1 LKLHWAL
8 RFSRGVVPNR
18 KAFAMLQLTRLL
30 LLLLTLL
37 TPSVSL
43 AVPVTLNF
51 SGNVDFINGLVGP
64 LPPEVAGLSLG
75 DSIDITLTYDS
86 VTQVG
91 TISAIAEGGQNIATS
106 GPLTLGVADNFPGVG
121 DVFEARGEGI
131 STLVLLLVDPTGMA
145 VSGTAVPTSEVEFAL
160 FEGFVFRY
168 DNSGNDW
175 FRASGPVVLAAPTM
189 SGAMLFVLG
198 GLIVASGSRW
208 LQR

>member
-1 LKLHWAL
+1 
-8 RFSRGVVPNR
+8 
-18 KAFAMLQLTRLL
+18 MLQLTRLL

-51 SGNVDFINGLVGP
+51 SGNVDFINSLIGP
-64 LPPEVAGLSLG
+64 LPSEVAGLSLG
-75 DSIDITLTYDS
+75 DSIDITLSYDS

-91 TISAIAEGGQNIATS
+91 TLSAIAAGGQNIATS
-106 GPLTLGVADNFPGVG
+106 GPLSLGVVDNFPGVG
-121 DVFEARGEGI
+121 DVFEASGQGI
-131 STLVLLLVDPTGMA
+131 STLVLLLVDPTGTA
-145 VSGTAVPTSEVEFAL
+145 VSGTAVPTSMAEFAG

-168 DNSGNDW
+168 EASSGNDW
-175 FRASGPVVLAAPTM
+175 FRASGPVVLTVPTM
-189 SGAMLFVLG
+189 PGAMLFVLG